1 MNLDYTACGKVRIKI
16 LIYIEEIITSLDKA
30 YSKRKGT
37 ESSTAT
43 NNISVANEDRKKLDQ
58 EKVVEFQNLVEN
70 NLYDTKRART
80 YTCTEIAFLKT
91 RVRAPDEDEW
101 A

>member
-1 MNLDYTACGKVRIKI
+1 MTLDYTACGQVRIKI
-16 LIYIEEIITSLDKA
+16 LSYIEEIITSLDKA
-30 YSKRKGT
+30 YSKGKVT

-70 NLYDTKRART
+70 N
-80 YTCTEIAFLKT
+80 
-91 RVRAPDEDEW
+91 
-101 A
+101 